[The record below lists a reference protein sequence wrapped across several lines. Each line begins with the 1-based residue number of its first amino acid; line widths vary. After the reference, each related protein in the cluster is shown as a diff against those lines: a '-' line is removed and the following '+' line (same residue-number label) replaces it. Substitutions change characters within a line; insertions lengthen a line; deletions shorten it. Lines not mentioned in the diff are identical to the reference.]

1 MPFDILPFG
10 DPMIPE
16 AGALLALRHER
27 LRASRPESP
36 ARFEEPE
43 AARAAVEALW
53 RRERAGGVAAR
64 GEDGRM
70 RGYLIGDLVL
80 DNLWGRSA
88 WVRFA
93 GCALAPDQ
101 DVELVRDLYAAL
113 ASPWV
118 AQGCFTHFAVM
129 PSTDAA
135 LLGMWFALSFG
146 IEQVHG
152 LSRWTTSI
160 SCRAPTRR
168 TCTSESR
175 STGPP
180 LFGGPV
186 GRDLASS
193 GTGTGVG
200 DSPAE
205 TQAEQRR
212 EWGDLVDDA
221 QAPIWLALCQEQAVG
236 CQGYFP
242 APASED
248 NPLIPEQC
256 VELGVAGTREW
267 IRGRGDRAGTDAT
280 RSGARPLRGYRY
292 CLTDW
297 RSTNLLS
304 SRFWPRQGFR
314 PVAYRLARRIDP
326 RISWAGERRA

>member
-1 MPFDILPFG
+1 LEDLSDVIWRHQVQAPVWGIHLP
-10 DPMIPE
+10 
-16 AGALLALRHER
+16 
-27 LRASRPESP
+27 
-36 ARFEEPE
+36 
-43 AARAAVEALW
+43 
-53 RRERAGGVAAR
+53 
-64 GEDGRM
+64 
-70 RGYLIGDLVL
+70 
-80 DNLWGRSA
+80 
-88 WVRFA
+88 
-93 GCALAPDQ
+93 
-101 DVELVRDLYAAL
+101 
-113 ASPWV
+113 
-118 AQGCFTHFAVM
+118 
-129 PSTDAA
+129 
-135 LLGMWFALSFG
+135 
-146 IEQVHG
+146 
-152 LSRWTTSI
+152 
-160 SCRAPTRR
+160 
-168 TCTSESR
+168 
-175 STGPP
+175 
-180 LFGGPV
+180 
-186 GRDLASS
+186 
-193 GTGTGVG
+193 
-200 DSPAE
+200 E

-267 IRGRGDRAGTDAT
+267 IRGRGIGQALT
-280 RSGARPLRGYRY
+280 RHVLAHARSVGYRY